1 MRGIRPRSALG
12 EEGTMFRQTTIVRWT
27 VGATLALLLAAA
39 LAACGGDSDS
49 GSNGNGDGDGGGDG
63 NVLQLVSRNTLFDKS
78 ELRATAGEIT
88 IEHDNQ
94 DGGILHNVHVYR
106 GTDATGESVGM
117 TELEAG
123 PSQQTLTLTLEAGEY
138 FYVCDAHPATMT
150 GQLIVE

>member
-1 MRGIRPRSALG
+1 MLRRTTFRNAIALMAV
-12 EEGTMFRQTTIVRWT
+12 TLLIA
-27 VGATLALLLAAA
+27 GAAV
-39 LAACGGDSDS
+39 ACGGDSNDDDN
-49 GSNGNGDGDGGGDG
+49 SNGDDNGNG
-63 NVLQLVSRNTLFDKS
+63 NVLQIVSLNTLFDPT

-88 IEHDNQ
+88 FEHDNQ
-94 DGGILHNVHVYR
+94 DGGLLHNVHVYK

-150 GQLIVE
+150 GELIVEDD